1 MVAFEKIGLILS
13 GFVVGLSLLLSGASS
28 AKAQSMPEMWIPI
41 YGNWCGL
48 DHPTSFDGAGAP
60 VDALDAACRRH
71 DYCAAARGDFD
82 CGCDIGLMGELRST
96 RWGDPVIASHARAI
110 YDGIA
115 MKPCSAPDGMAFKQ
129 SQMMSDMMR
138 DMANGRAAPL
148 NAVERW
154 RRLLLGD

>member
-1 MVAFEKIGLILS
+1 MALDKAALLLCGLM
-13 GFVVGLSLLLSGASS
+13 VGLAVLIGAGQP
-28 AKAQSMPEMWIPI
+28 AKAQDMPEMWIPI

-48 DHPTSFDGAGAP
+48 DHPTSFDGADAP
-60 VDALDAACRRH
+60 VDMLDAACRRH

-96 RWGDPVIASHARAI
+96 RWGNPVIASHARAI

-129 SQMMSDMMR
+129 SQMMGDMMR
-138 DMANGRAAPL
+138 DMASGRAAPL
-148 NAVERW
+148 DAFERW
-154 RRLLLGD
+154 RRLLLEN